1 MEITKQT
8 LQKGYRTVA
17 FVQNPTAFPLKNKN
31 LEIFQGDALNYNQV
45 ENAING
51 CEAVISVLGVKLSSK
66 DKFICSKS
74 SKNIIAAMQ
83 KFGIKR
89 LIVQS
94 AYGVKET
101 KKGIGAKLAWLM
113 LGNIMKDK
121 EIMED
126 EIEKSGLNW
135 TIVRPVKLN
144 NGKLTKHYRYDV
156 DLKIRFPYVISR
168 ANVADFIISQLENPT
183 CIKKKIII
191 SN

>member
-1 MEITKQT
+1 
-8 LQKGYRTVA
+8 
-17 FVQNPTAFPLKNKN
+17 
-31 LEIFQGDALNYNQV
+31 
-45 ENAING
+45 
-51 CEAVISVLGVKLSSK
+51 
-66 DKFICSKS
+66 
-74 SKNIIAAMQ
+74 MQ